1 MKILSIT
8 AGAANMYCGSCLR
21 DNALAA
27 ELIRRGHDVTLM
39 PIYTPTLTDEV
50 NVSRSDRVLFGGISV
65 YLQQYVPLFR
75 NSPRVLDR
83 LWDAGPVIRAFAGWS
98 MKTDPRLLGELTVS
112 MLKGEHG
119 HQRKEFDKLVT
130 WLRGEPKPDV
140 VSIPNS
146 LLIALAG
153 PIREALGVP
162 VAVTL
167 QGEDLFLESLQE
179 PWRSQALDL
188 IRQRV
193 ADVDLFVA
201 VSEFSVGRMRD
212 LLSIP
217 EAKIAV
223 VPLGIRLDGY
233 DGPRKPRTPPFTIG
247 FFARVAPEKGLHELA
262 QAYRLLRRT
271 HGVPDARL
279 EVAGYL
285 GAEHKPYLEDVERRM
300 RDWGLGDEFAYHGT
314 LNREEKVRFLR
325 RLDVLSVP
333 GPYPDVKGMY
343 LLEAMAAGTP
353 VVQPRRGAY
362 VETIERTGGG
372 LLTEPTVEA
381 LAEGLLALWRDPDL
395 AERLGSEGAQ
405 GVKAHYSV
413 AREAERALEVYGRI
427 AGRNGSLE
435 AARRESTC

>member
-65 YLQQYVPLFR
+65 YLQQHVPLFR
-75 NSPRVLDR
+75 RSPRVLDR
-83 LWDAGPVIRAFAGWS
+83 LWDAGPVIRAFAGRS

-119 HQRKEFDKLVT
+119 HQRKEFDKLLEWV
-130 WLRGEPKPDV
+130 RGEPKPDV
-140 VSIPNS
+140 VNLPNS
-146 LLIALAG
+146 LLISLAA
-153 PIREALGVP
+153 PIRQALRVP

-167 QGEDLFLESLQE
+167 QGEDLFLDGLEE

-188 IRQRV
+188 IRERV
-193 ADVDLFVA
+193 GGADLFIA

-223 VPLGIRLDGY
+223 VPLGINLDGY
-233 DGPRKPRTPPFTIG
+233 EGTRKPRKPPFTVG
-247 FFARVAPEKGLHELA
+247 FFARVAPEKGLHELVE
-262 QAYRLLRRT
+262 AYRLLRRT

-285 GAEHKPYLEDVERRM
+285 AAGHKSYLADVERRM
-300 RDWGLGDEFAYHGT
+300 RDWGLADEFAYRGS
-314 LNREEKVRFLR
+314 LNRDEKVRFLR
-325 RLDVLSVP
+325 GLDVLSVP

-362 VETIERTGGG
+362 VETVERTGGG

-381 LAEGLLALWRDPDL
+381 LAEGLFALWRDPDL
-395 AERLGSEGAQ
+395 AERLGRQGAEG
-405 GVKAHYSV
+405 VRAHYSV
-413 AREAERALEVYGRI
+413 EREADRALEVYGRVTQLQ
-427 AGRNGSLE
+427 RS
-435 AARRESTC
+435 STAPE